1 MIKTGMAVIGL
12 LFASGWAHADDY
24 PSPTNERVRLSIGA
38 VRVSTSTNVLL
49 DSSIGLPG
57 NAINA
62 EDTFGLSGSDFEA
75 KFQIVVRAG
84 ERHRLR
90 FDYFSLDR
98 TGNTTLGANALP
110 IVFKDV
116 VFEQGDPI
124 ETNMSLRTLGI
135 SYEYSFIHRER
146 FEVAA
151 ALGLNDT
158 DISLRARVQTEFRHV
173 DQRED
178 QAGPLPTLGLDATYV
193 LSKRFYVDGRFQ
205 YMKASIDHLDGLLSF
220 YEVSAQYRLRPN
232 IAFALGYTSI
242 KAYVDSRQPK
252 DSGYFNFVTRGPEM
266 FVRVAF

>member
-1 MIKTGMAVIGL
+1 
-12 LFASGWAHADDY
+12 
-24 PSPTNERVRLSIGA
+24 
-38 VRVSTSTNVLL
+38 
-49 DSSIGLPG
+49 
-57 NAINA
+57 
-62 EDTFGLSGSDFEA
+62 
-75 KFQIVVRAG
+75 
-84 ERHRLR
+84 
-90 FDYFSLDR
+90 
-98 TGNTTLGANALP
+98 
-110 IVFKDV
+110 V

-151 ALGLNDT
+151 ALGVNDT

-173 DQRED
+173 DQSED